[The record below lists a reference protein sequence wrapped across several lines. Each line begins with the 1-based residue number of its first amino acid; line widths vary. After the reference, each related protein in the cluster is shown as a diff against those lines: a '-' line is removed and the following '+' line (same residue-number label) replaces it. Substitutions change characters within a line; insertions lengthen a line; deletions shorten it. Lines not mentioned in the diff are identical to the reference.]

1 MAGRK
6 KKKIWLIFAAASLC
20 LLVSLAAYKGA
31 RLLAAGMTK
40 EAEQNAEKAGLFK
53 PKGVEVGLTEK
64 LINGTAGSTASDL
77 RPLSIL
83 YLMDYES
90 GKVEKLVL
98 EVFDTVSMKVSFMY
112 LDPDISYTMTGS
124 LYRALANG
132 NVLVPQTVRFS
143 EIYSYYGTAAAFD
156 AGKKIA
162 GEMLGTPIDHYAVYT
177 PETGGEELEIERI
190 TALGVKEL
198 FCLETGEDTDMTE
211 EEKAAYA
218 GFAGYLKDTDIKVY
232 EAPVI
237 KHNESCFID
246 IARTWEILGE
256 LLIDS
261 DTDQGT

>member
-1 MAGRK
+1 MAGK
-6 KKKIWLIFAAASLC
+6 KKNKIWLIFAAVSLC
-20 LLVSLAAYKGA
+20 LLVSLAAYKGV
-31 RLLAAGMTK
+31 RLIAGSITR

-53 PKGVEVGLTEK
+53 PKGVEEDLTEK
-64 LINGTAGSTASDL
+64 LINGTAGSAASNL
-77 RPLSIL
+77 RPLFLI

-98 EVFDTVSMKVSFMY
+98 EVFDTVSMKVSFIY
-112 LDPDISYTMTGS
+112 LDPDITYTMTGS

-143 EIYSYYGTAAAFD
+143 ELYSYYGTAAAFD

-162 GEMLGTPIDHYAVYT
+162 GEMLGTPIDHYAIYT
-177 PETGGEELEIERI
+177 ADSGGAELKIERI

-198 FCLETGEDTDMTE
+198 FCLETGEDTDMRE
-211 EEKAAYA
+211 DEKAAYKEY
-218 GFAGYLKDTDIKVY
+218 AGYLKDTDIKVY

-246 IARTWEILGE
+246 IAKTWEILGE
-256 LLIDS
+256 LL
-261 DTDQGT
+261 Q